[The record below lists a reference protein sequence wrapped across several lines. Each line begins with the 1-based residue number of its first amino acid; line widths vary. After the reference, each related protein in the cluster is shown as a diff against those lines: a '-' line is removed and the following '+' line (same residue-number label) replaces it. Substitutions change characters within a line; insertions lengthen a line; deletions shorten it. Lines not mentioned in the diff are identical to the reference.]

1 MSYRRT
7 RRGQRRR
14 GTRNYRQRRA
24 DRQETLHSF
33 LVVCEG
39 ERTEPNYLRSFQ
51 GPNLVV
57 EIKGFGISPR
67 QLVEK
72 ALDLAKQGD
81 YNQIW
86 CVFDR
91 DDRSVN
97 DFNGAI
103 QRARSQGL
111 QVAYSNQ
118 AFELWYLLHFHFYNT
133 PMRRVDYMDKL
144 SQMLPGPYRKND
156 SNMYAQL
163 LWRQTSA
170 LDNAERLLDQ
180 YSPHNP
186 GTDDPSTTVHLLVQ
200 ELNRFLPETRAKQE

>member
-1 MSYRRT
+1 M
-7 RRGQRRR
+7 
-14 GTRNYRQRRA
+14 
-24 DRQETLHSF
+24 
-33 LVVCEG
+33 
-39 ERTEPNYLRSFQ
+39 
-51 GPNLVV
+51 
-57 EIKGFGISPR
+57 
-67 QLVEK
+67 
-72 ALDLAKQGD
+72 
-81 YNQIW
+81 
-86 CVFDR
+86 
-91 DDRSVN
+91 
-97 DFNGAI
+97 
-103 QRARSQGL
+103 

-156 SNMYAQL
+156 TNMYAQL